1 MKTLDRCLWLF
12 FQKSWQFIK
21 DFVKAL
27 AWALLITFALYG
39 FIRFAQDQQ
48 NKEEVKPIYINL
60 K

>member
-1 MKTLDRCLWLF
+1 MKTLNHYLFIF
-12 FQKSWQFIK
+12 FQRSWQFIK
-21 DFVKAL
+21 EFVKAL

-48 NKEEVKPIYINL
+48 KQEEVKPIYINL